1 MKIYKLVIEYNEGT
15 EEVEFIE
22 ESITEDAPD
31 STYIGKLELDAYY
44 KDKDIDHTDI
54 VKFFSGVIGE
64 A

>member
-31 STYIGKLELDAYY
+31 STYIGKLELDPYY
-44 KDKDIDHTDI
+44 DDKDIDTTDI
-54 VKFFSGVIGE
+54 VKFFSGVVGE